1 MTYLEDELGRDL
13 KHLIKHSSDTE
24 WTESRDQDTM
34 CDSPIGLVSMCGEQ
48 TCLISTRQLE

>member
-34 CDSPIGLVSMCGEQ
+34 SNSPVWLVSVGGE
-48 TCLISTRQLE
+48 